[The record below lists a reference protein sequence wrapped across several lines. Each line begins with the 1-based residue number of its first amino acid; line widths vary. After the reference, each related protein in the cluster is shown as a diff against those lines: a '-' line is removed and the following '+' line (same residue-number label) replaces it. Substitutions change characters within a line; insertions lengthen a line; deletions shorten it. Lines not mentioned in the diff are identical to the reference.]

1 MTRKDFIE
9 LATYLSEAW
18 RGFFTASEIRENAN
32 DYFTEY
38 QTEKTTGEKSDI
50 LTDLLEQMQDDVNE
64 IGLNNIESIER
75 RTYNAIM
82 AIRA

>member
-32 DYFTEY
+32 DYFVEY
-38 QTEKTTGEKSDI
+38 QAEKATGEKSDT
-50 LTDLLEQMQDDVNE
+50 LTDLLEQIQDDVNE
-64 IGLNNIESIER
+64 IGLDNIESIER
-75 RTYNAIM
+75 RAYNALI
-82 AIRA
+82 ALRA